1 MQKTVELLG
10 KTIEYIFKQSARS
23 RGVRLA
29 VHEDG
34 RLSVT
39 ASPRVSMKRVDQF
52 IQSKAEWIFATIE
65 LLAKTPKKEKLG
77 EGTRIDYLRHKTAA
91 RILATE
97 RLKHFNQVYG
107 FKYKKITIRNTKSR
121 WGSCSRQGNISFTY
135 KIVFLKPKELDY
147 IIVHELCHLGAFN
160 HSKKFWDLV
169 SKTIPH
175 HAIVRR
181 SLRRFTLH

>member
-10 KTIEYIFKQSARS
+10 KTIAYTFKQSTRS
-23 RGVRLA
+23 RGVRLS
-29 VHEDG
+29 VHHDG

-39 ASPRVSMKRVDQF
+39 ASPRVSLKRVDQF
-52 IQSKAEWIFATIE
+52 IQAKAEWILSTIE
-65 LLAKTPKKEKLG
+65 RLAKTPKKEKLG
-77 EGTRIDYLRHKTAA
+77 EGTRTDYLHHKTAA
-91 RILATE
+91 RVLATE

-107 FKYKKITIRNTKSR
+107 FKYKKVTIRNTKSR
-121 WGSCSRQGNISFTY
+121 WGSCSRTGNISFSY
-135 KIVFLKPKELDY
+135 KIVFIKPGELDY

-169 SKTIPH
+169 ARTIPH

-181 SLRRFTLH
+181 ALRRFTLQ